1 MSKMITGLLLIP
13 FLLQACGPT
22 YQETRQSQISSAKSS
37 CASYGYKSETPE
49 MSQCVQLEVAKIEA
63 QRQRANDAMMQMG
76 ASMYQNATNPTG
88 YNTPLTTDCSQ
99 NGNHISCTTY

>member
-1 MSKMITGLLLIP
+1 MSKMFATLLLIP

-22 YQETRQSQISSAKSS
+22 YQEIRQSQISSAKSS
-37 CASYGYKSETPE
+37 CASYGYKRETPE

-76 ASMYQNATNPTG
+76 ASMYQNATTINPPVIT
-88 YNTPLTTDCSQ
+88 NCSQ
-99 NGNHISCTTY
+99 NGNHINCTTY